1 MYKAVHEVVCLTS
14 RNRLIG
20 RGHVQLR
27 EGGGGGEGGGGL
39 PNRALILD
47 AVPTG
52 PDGGGL
58 WKRNTCVRRNLREGR
73 GGVGSKRTI

>member
-1 MYKAVHEVVCLTS
+1 MTPKS
-14 RNRLIG
+14 RVMG
-20 RGHVQLR
+20 RGQLHHGG
-27 EGGGGGEGGGGL
+27 GGGGGEGGGGL